1 MQVSSAVFRDRRARR
16 AAVALVGVA
25 AMAIGAPARAAA
37 DTSLP
42 GREIAH
48 AQERGNCL
56 ACHRMPADPGAVTDA
71 NLGPVLENLKR
82 RFPDREKLRVQV
94 WDARRA
100 NPDTLMPPY
109 GAHGILTPA
118 EIDAIVDYLLT
129 L

>member
-1 MQVSSAVFRDRRARR
+1 MVLRSIGGVTGL
-16 AAVALVGVA
+16 AAVALLAGFA
-25 AMAIGAPARAAA
+25 ARGAGAAA
-37 DTSLP
+37 DITLP
-42 GREIAH
+42 GRAIAH

-71 NLGPVLENLKR
+71 DLGPVLADLKSR
-82 RFPDREKLRVQV
+82 YPDRAALRAQV

-109 GAHGILTPA
+109 GAHSILTDA